1 MQPDLSIT
9 NHVNTA
15 TTGEWIAR
23 SCMLTVFPLS
33 LDMLRLYYAYC
44 SSPLKKSETQQFVF
58 TEYEAF
64 YSINIPFMTLL

>member
-15 TTGEWIAR
+15 MTDEWIAR
-23 SCMLTVFPLS
+23 RCMLTVFPLS
-33 LDMLRLYYAYC
+33 LDMLRLYYAYY

-58 TEYEAF
+58 TEYVRLF
-64 YSINIPFMTLL
+64 IVSIYPS